1 MPLDKLEF
9 REGDIH
15 MKNKNE
21 KKDKTL
27 YLPIFMCLG
36 ISIGVAFGAATNN
49 MPTCM
54 CIGLCIGVGIG
65 AALDGQKRK
74 KDNDE

>member
-36 ISIGVAFGAATNN
+36 LSIGIAFGAATNN

-54 CIGLCIGVGIG
+54 CIGLAIGLCIGT
-65 AALDGQKRK
+65 ALDSQKK
-74 KDNDE
+74 NKDKEE

>member
-1 MPLDKLEF
+1 
-9 REGDIH
+9 

-36 ISIGVAFGAATNN
+36 LSIGVAFGAATNN

-54 CIGLCIGVGIG
+54 CIGLAIGLCIGT
-65 AALDGQKRK
+65 ALDSQKK
-74 KDNDE
+74 NKDKEE

>member
-49 MPTCM
+49 KPTCM
-54 CIGLCIGVGIG
+54 CIGLAIGLCIGT
-65 AALDGQKRK
+65 ALDSQKK
-74 KDNDE
+74 NKDKEE

>member
-54 CIGLCIGVGIG
+54 CIGLAIGLCIGT
-65 AALDGQKRK
+65 ALDSQKK
-74 KDNDE
+74 NKDKEE

>member
-54 CIGLCIGVGIG
+54 CIGLAIGLCIGT
-65 AALDGQKRK
+65 ALDSHK
-74 KDNDE
+74 KNKDKEE